1 MTRTVFYRSSP
12 KTKRS
17 LRKTCLHLGIAL
29 LLFYL
34 GSRYYT
40 RLYTWFISL
49 FGMARPVAGTLAYEV
64 RDLIVYSLRLLTPCL
79 YLFFFLP
86 GPDPI
91 GPAFKRPKGH
101 IFGVSIAVYAVA
113 SEIGSL
119 LIQLVSTVADRF
131 GFAVYSPSS
140 ATPTHPVAIAL
151 YLVNLAVLPAF
162 WEELLFRGYVLGALK
177 RYGNFFAL
185 ITSSLLFAL
194 LHGNPYQAVNA
205 FMLGLAMGVFCPAG
219 GLHLPWHG
227 GTFHQQFYGGCLFPP
242 ARYRP
247 GAPGRYHLYRR
258 LCPGA
263 WRFVPPLLLPV
274 GQGAGTAA
282 AGNGPLPCSR
292 GTEGLDLSFKCYTAC
307 RHSGLSVPYF
317 SVFYTKIKR

>member
-119 LIQLVSTVADRF
+119 LIQLVSTVAGRF

-205 FMLGLAMGVFCPAG
+205 FMLGLAMGYFALLG
-219 GLHLPWHG
+219 GSI
-227 GTFHQQFYGGCLFPP
+227 Y
-242 ARYRP
+242 P
-247 GAPGRYHLYRR
+247 GMVVHFINNFMVGVYS
-258 LCPGA
+258 
-263 WRFVPPLLLPV
+263 LLPDTDQVHLVDTIFTV
-274 GQGAGTAA
+274 GCVLVLGALFLLYCYRLVKGRERLLPETVPCPVQGGQKALTFLSSVT
-282 AGNGPLPCSR
+282 LPVVIVVYLYHIFLCF
-292 GTEGLDLSFKCYTAC
+292 TPK
-307 RHSGLSVPYF
+307 
-317 SVFYTKIKR
+317 